1 MLDMMLNLLQT
12 VGLLLLAAKLY
23 REEHTIRIVSRM
35 AAGTAQQQP
44 QQQPEIPI
52 DQEKAKQAAEAINR
66 FNDGVANILGYTGEA
81 KK

>member
-35 AAGTAQQQP
+35 AAGTAQQ
-44 QQQPEIPI
+44 PEIPI

>member
-12 VGLLLLAAKLY
+12 VALLLLSAKLY
-23 REEHTIRIVSRM
+23 QQERTIRIVSRM
-35 AAGTAQQQP
+35 AAGTAPQQP
-44 QQQPEIPI
+44 KQPEIPI

>member
-23 REEHTIRIVSRM
+23 REEHTLRIVSRM
-35 AAGTAQQQP
+35 AAGTAQQPSQP
-44 QQQPEIPI
+44 PEIPI

-81 KK
+81 K

>member
-35 AAGTAQQQP
+35 AAGTAQQP
-44 QQQPEIPI
+44 PQQPEIPI

>member
-12 VGLLLLAAKLY
+12 VALLLLAAKLY
-23 REEHTIRIVSRM
+23 RQEHTIRIVSRM
-35 AAGTAQQQP
+35 AAGTEP
-44 QQQPEIPI
+44 KQPEIPI

-66 FNDGVANILGYTGEA
+66 FNDGISNILGYTGEA

>member
-1 MLDMMLNLLQT
+1 MLDMMLNILQT
-12 VGLLLLAAKLY
+12 VALLLLSAKLY
-23 REEHTIRIVSRM
+23 QQERTIRIVSRM
-35 AAGTAQQQP
+35 AAGTAPQQP
-44 QQQPEIPI
+44 QQPEIPI

>member
-12 VGLLLLAAKLY
+12 VALLLLAAKLY
-23 REEHTIRIVSRM
+23 RQEHTIRIVSRM
-35 AAGTAQQQP
+35 AAGTAP
-44 QQQPEIPI
+44 QQTEIPI

>member
-35 AAGTAQQQP
+35 AAGTAQQPP
-44 QQQPEIPI
+44 QQTEIPI
-52 DQEKAKQAAEAINR
+52 DQEKAKQEQEAINR
-66 FNDGVANILGYTGEA
+66 FTAGIGNILAYTGEA